1 MSFLALIIAVV
12 LLQVWGNPE
21 AARHDNWFRYW
32 SGRVQGSGMSGWP
45 AFALLIGVP
54 VLGAVLLLDLL
65 RPLLFGLLWIAV
77 AAALLLYCFGR
88 SDFATVIERYC
99 RYCLN
104 GDFEGAWLYLRSELP
119 RIDDSE
125 EVTDPA
131 ALHQKVQQAL
141 FYEGYQRWFAV
152 VFYFLLLGPAAA
164 LAYRL
169 LQMAASN
176 DHAQM
181 AGRCLSVAD
190 WVPAR
195 LLALTFALAGDFVGS
210 RAALAGV
217 APGSGIAA
225 EDLLQSVG
233 RSALAGSNS
242 APEVPAESFGTAA
255 AEEVRELASLLVRS
269 AACWLLVASLLELL
283 L

>member
-1 MSFLALIIAVV
+1 MTFLALIIAVI

-32 SGRVQGSGMSGWP
+32 CGRVQGSGLSGWP
-45 AFALLIGVP
+45 AFTLLIIVP
-54 VLGAVLLLDLL
+54 VVGAVLLLDLL

-77 AAALLLYCFGR
+77 AAALLLYSFGR

-104 GDFEGAWLYLRSELP
+104 GDFEAAWLYLRSELP

-125 EVTDPA
+125 DVTDSA

-152 VFYFLLLGPAAA
+152 IFYFLLLGPAAA

-169 LQMAASN
+169 LQMAATT
-176 DHAQM
+176 DHAEM
-181 AGRCLSVAD
+181 ARRCLSVAD

-217 APGSGIAA
+217 APGSGVAA

-233 RSALAGSNS
+233 SSALAGSSS
-242 APEVPAESFGTAA
+242 AVELPVESFGTAA
-255 AEEVRELASLLVRS
+255 AEEVREQASLLVRS
-269 AACWLLVASLLELL
+269 ATCWLLVASLLELL